1 MEYVLENAALK
12 LTVSSH
18 GAEPVSVVYKA
29 TGRECL
35 WRGDKAVWGRH
46 APILFPYAGKLPEGK
61 LVVDGKEYPG
71 GQHGFA
77 RDLEHTLAEQTPD
90 KLVLELASS
99 PETLER
105 FPFPFLLRSTF
116 TLEGN
121 TVHHT
126 LTVENPG
133 SGPLQF
139 GLGYHPAFVCPFD
152 GDHDTQDYEFRFDRP
167 ESPVILD
174 ARPNGLLSGKCYYQ
188 WKNAASIPLEDKMF
202 ANDSFCMA
210 GLRSAT
216 LGIYEK
222 DTGRNIT
229 CNIEGYPYTLIWSAA
244 SEKIHFV
251 CIEPWHSLP
260 AAEADGP
267 SWRKRA
273 AAAILAP
280 GESWQTTLRT
290 TFDR

>member
-35 WRGDKAVWGRH
+35 WQGDKAVWGRH

-77 RDLEHTLAEQTPD
+77 RDLEHTLAEQSPD

-152 GDHDTQDYEFRFDRP
+152 GDHDTQDYEFRFDKL
-167 ESPVILD
+167 ESPLVLKTS
-174 ARPNGLLSGKCYYQ
+174 AKGLLSGECGYFGT
-188 WKNAASIPLEDKMF
+188 NLDAIPLTDRLF
-202 ANDSFCMA
+202 DHDSFCF
-210 GLRSAT
+210 GNLKSTT

-222 DTGRNIT
+222 GSDRSVV
-229 CNIEGYPYTLIWSAA
+229 CNIAPFPYTLIWSAL

-260 AAEADGP
+260 GVEGGSSNWTDQ
-267 SWRKRA
+267 A
-273 AAAILAP
+273 AAARLAP
-280 GESWQTTLRT
+280 GESFTTTLST
-290 TFDR
+290 TFNG